1 MEFLEINAEQR
12 ETTGKGPARALRRA
26 GKAPAIL
33 YGPDVEPVLLTVDM
47 HELDS
52 ALKNASAGQL
62 LFKIGI
68 RNGELVQRSAMIKEM
83 QRHPL
88 SGELHHVDFYE
99 VAMDRKIAVKVPVI
113 TTGKSEGVELGGI
126 LQIIRRELE
135 VVCLPHQI
143 PESITVDISNLT
155 LGGSIHVRDIDLEGD
170 FEIPSDVNFTVLT
183 LVSPKIEEE
192 EVEEELE
199 GEEAEGEG
207 ETEGEA
213 EDKDKD
219 KE

>member
-1 MEFLEINAEQR
+1 MEFLEISAEPRKQ
-12 ETTGKGPARALRRA
+12 TGKGPARVLRRA

-33 YGPDVEPVLLTVDM
+33 YGPDTEPTVITVDTM
-47 HELDS
+47 ELET

-68 RNGELVQRSAMIKEM
+68 RNGEMVHRSAMIKEM

-88 SGELHHVDFYE
+88 SGELLHVDFYE
-99 VAMDRKIAVKVPVI
+99 VAMDRKITVKVPVVTI
-113 TTGKSEGVELGGI
+113 GKSEGVELGGI
-126 LQIIRRELE
+126 LQIIRRELD

-155 LGGSIHVRDIDLEGD
+155 LGGSIHVQDIELEGD

-183 LVSPKIEEE
+183 MVSPKIEEE
-192 EVEEELE
+192 EEEEEIE
-199 GEEAEGEG
+199 GEEGAAED
-207 ETEGEA
+207 ETEGES
-213 EDKDKD
+213 EE